1 MFTNK
6 YLNLGYISIIAIIL
20 GLVINTTFVNTA
32 QAADEKKVELKIKG
46 MGCEMCAKAIEIVVS
61 KCAGVMGCDV
71 SFKEGKATVEIE
83 VGKAKAGEIIKAIE
97 EAGYVPVGDIPEM
110 Y

>member
-1 MFTNK
+1 MLTNK

-20 GLVINTTFVNTA
+20 GLAISTSYVNTA

-46 MGCEMCAKAIEIVVS
+46 MGCEMCAKAIKTVIS
-61 KCAGVMGCDV
+61 RCAGVEGCGV
-71 SFKEGKATVEIE
+71 SYKEGKAIIEIE
-83 VGKAKAGEIIKAIE
+83 VGKAKAGEIIEAVE

>member
-6 YLNLGYISIIAIIL
+6 YLSLGYISMIAIIL
-20 GLVINTTFVNTA
+20 GLVISTSYVNTA
-32 QAADEKKVELKIKG
+32 QAADEKKIELKIKG
-46 MGCEMCAKAIEIVVS
+46 MGCEMCANAIESAIT

-83 VGKAKAGEIIKAIE
+83 VGKAKAGEIIGAVE
-97 EAGYVPVGDIPEM
+97 DLGYLTEGEIPEL